1 MQSKT
6 VLNLIL
12 LVVIAALALVVYLD
26 PGKEQQK
33 TETLTSIDPESLT
46 HFELQNTDTL
56 VFDKQDEHWR
66 IVAPIQAPANDG
78 RIKQLLELTQV
89 ESRASY
95 PLKPEDLAKFGLDKP
110 KAILKLGQSTLVFG
124 GSDPI
129 DMNRYVQVGDTLHLI
144 PDDAYRHLIASPTDF
159 VDKKLLPE
167 DAKLQTLTLPG
178 LKARHGDKGQWVV
191 EPQGE
196 ASAMAELASAW
207 QAARAVEVES
217 LTQPVK
223 GELIQL
229 GLAEGKI
236 EFVIVQRDPDLILA
250 RPDWKLQYVIPD
262 DTGKRLLSLQ
272 KPSDDEDKLD
282 DLGEGE
288 NHSAEH
294 PERQQAPEPEPGQD
308 VEDGE

>member
-6 VLNLIL
+6 VLNSIL

-33 TETLTSIDPESLT
+33 TDSLTNIDPESLT
-46 HFELQNTDTL
+46 HFELQNTVNL
-56 VFDKQDEHWR
+56 VFDRQDEHWR

-110 KAILKLGQSTLVFG
+110 KAILKLGQATLVFG

-167 DAKLQTLTLPG
+167 EAKLQTLTLPG
-178 LKARHGDKGQWVV
+178 LKARHGDKGQWVI
-191 EPQGE
+191 EPQGD

-207 QAARAVEVES
+207 QTARAVEVES
-217 LTQPVK
+217 LTQAVK
-223 GELIQL
+223 GDVVQI
-229 GLAEGKI
+229 GLADGKI
-236 EFVIVQRDPDLILA
+236 EFVILQRDPDLILA

-272 KPSDDEDKLD
+272 KPTEDDDRVEDAD
-282 DLGEGE
+282 EAQP
-288 NHSAEH
+288 HEH
-294 PERQQAPEPEPGQD
+294 PGQQAPEPEPGQD